1 MEPDEWWR
9 KLNEESDLELAKIDG
24 VVPFLILCAI
34 LFVAF
39 VFFLFSGG

>member
-1 MEPDEWWR
+1 MDLDEWWR
-9 KLNEESDLELAKIDG
+9 WLNEESDLELAKIDG

-39 VFFLFSGG
+39 VFSLVAEG